1 MVTGQ
6 HDKHKVLD
14 INNAMENPPG
24 SIDYHR
30 VGMSPLSHCTHMTL
44 GELANTLRLCLKEV
58 VTASTSN
65 TMNNTNNVLFH
76 YSICN
81 GHFSEAKLRGLV
93 CKIGCG

>member
-30 VGMSPLSHCTHMTL
+30 VGMSPLSHCSHMTL
-44 GELANTLRLCLKEV
+44 GELANTLRLCLKEDV
-58 VTASTSN
+58 GTASTSN
-65 TMNNTNNVLFH
+65 TTNNTNNALFDM
-76 YSICN
+76 
-81 GHFSEAKLRGLV
+81 
-93 CKIGCG
+93 